1 MNWMRTISAV
11 ACICAAAPAIG
22 ETMAEKLPLCLA
34 CHGEK
39 GTSETPEI
47 PSLGGQ
53 PASYVLI
60 QLYQFREKQRIAEPM
75 NELTKDFTD
84 DDLRTYSVELA
95 KLPPHKP
102 PPDAD
107 LAKFEQG
114 RAAAQKYRCGFCHN
128 PDLSGH
134 DQIGRIG
141 DQRGDLSPES
151 ATRLQERRA
160 QGLRSGD
167 ERGRAGD
174 FRRGH
179 RRSRSTSRISH
190 ESCASGRCVIGVSG
204 ASLYSSGS
212 SSSPLRSI

>member
-134 DQIGRIG
+134 DQIGRIAINAEIYLLKAL
-141 DQRGDLSPES
+141 RGYKSGERKGYDPAMNEV
-151 ATRLQERRA
+151 AQEISDEDIVARAVRRA
-160 QGLRSGD
+160 FQMKAA
-167 ERGRAGD
+167 RA
-174 FRRGH
+174 
-179 RRSRSTSRISH
+179 
-190 ESCASGRCVIGVSG
+190 A
-204 ASLYSSGS
+204 AA
-212 SSSPLRSI
+212 

>member
-84 DDLRTYSVELA
+84 DDLRAYSDEIA
-95 KLPPHKP
+95 KLPPPVPPAEGAKP
-102 PPDAD
+102 E
-107 LAKFEQG
+107 LIEKG
-114 RAAAQKYRCGFCHN
+114 REAAQRHRCGFCHN
-128 PDLSGH
+128 PDMSGH

-141 DQRGDLSPES
+141 AQREDYLLK
-151 ATRLQERRA
+151 A
-160 QGLRSGD
+160 LREYKTG
-167 ERGRAGD
+167 
-174 FRRGH
+174 
-179 RRSRSTSRISH
+179 
-190 ESCASGRCVIGVSG
+190 
-204 ASLYSSGS
+204 
-212 SSSPLRSI
+212 

>member
-1 MNWMRTISAV
+1 MRWMRKLAAAAWT
-11 ACICAAAPAIG
+11 CICILVGAPATG
-22 ETMAEKLPLCLA
+22 ETMAERLPLCLA

-53 PASYVLI
+53 PASYLLI

-84 DDLRTYSVELA
+84 DDLRTYSDELA
-95 KLPPHKP
+95 KLTPPAP

-107 LAKFEQG
+107 PAKFEQG
-114 RAAAQKYRCGFCHN
+114 RAAAGKYRCGFCHN

-141 DQRGDLSPES
+141 NQREDYLLK
-151 ATRLQERRA
+151 A
-160 QGLRSGD
+160 LRGYKSGD
-167 ERGRAGD
+167 RQGYDPAMAEVAQELSED
-174 FRRGH
+174 DIAAIAHYVAHFR
-179 RRSRSTSRISH
+179 
-190 ESCASGRCVIGVSG
+190 
-204 ASLYSSGS
+204 
-212 SSSPLRSI
+212 

>member
-141 DQRGDLSPES
+141 DQREDYLLKALRGYKSGERKGYDPAMNEV
-151 ATRLQERRA
+151 AQEISDENIVARAVRRA
-160 QGLRSGD
+160 FQMKAA
-167 ERGRAGD
+167 RA
-174 FRRGH
+174 
-179 RRSRSTSRISH
+179 
-190 ESCASGRCVIGVSG
+190 A
-204 ASLYSSGS
+204 AA
-212 SSSPLRSI
+212 